1 MTQTMKIMAAVD
13 LSDYSKT
20 IIRYSGWL
28 AKRLAAELLLVN
40 VVNQRDI
47 DMVGRAMAGYES
59 FSFPNYITEQEQ
71 DRKARMK
78 DLVEEASP
86 EPVQCTYLVQTG
98 IPYRELLALIES
110 EKPQMVVVGTKGRS
124 NLADAVV
131 GSTARKLYRRTPV
144 PLVTIPAGFDELP

>member
-47 DMVGRAMAGYES
+47 DMVGPWPVMSRS
-59 FSFPNYITEQEQ
+59 LFRIT
-71 DRKARMK
+71 
-78 DLVEEASP
+78 SP
-86 EPVQCTYLVQTG
+86 
-98 IPYRELLALIES
+98 S
-110 EKPQMVVVGTKGRS
+110 RS
-124 NLADAVV
+124 R
-131 GSTARKLYRRTPV
+131 TAKH
-144 PLVTIPAGFDELP
+144 G